1 MTVSKKQFCAEYDAL
16 YQNKN
21 NDLSLAERAP
31 FSAKDNMPAFVNYKG
46 ETLDNAVENGGV
58 PTVLSAATLRRWIVK
73 FNYNKDEISKEFL
86 ADCGLIDARADTFI
100 LFNDDE
106 LDYNIAYGEDV
117 GCRLTLNS
125 SAFSGGKRS
134 FVLIDPEQFFF
145 AVPIAVYEEQ
155 NDEEEPCESLEES
168 TFAAYDENAEGGIDI
183 EDGENAECSED
194 ACALEDGENAEC
206 SEDACALES
215 CDNGEADPMEYPQL
229 DKPTMLIVVDDAPTD
244 NKIIDDINK
253 TDSEPSNDWLDGFG
267 ERDLSANIAFLDT
280 RTGSLMK
287 KDSDSDVYCNTAS
300 GVRQKFSSLCRQDKT
315 SETAWQDVV
324 KKNKNE
330 LFGRNERQFVVLL
343 SDRGEGQIVEQLAAL
358 SEIDSSLVLCA
369 ISLDEGKYK
378 YGIYCAEEC
387 KVNFET
393 IKACGKAALK
403 TIFDKIRCILIA

>member
-1 MTVSKKQFCAEYDAL
+1 MTVSKEKFCAEYDAL
-16 YQNKN
+16 YQKKN

-46 ETLDNAVENGGV
+46 ETLDNAVEKGGV

-73 FNYNKDEISKEFL
+73 FNYNKDEISKEVL
-86 ADCGLIDARADTFI
+86 VKCGLIDARADTFI

-106 LDYNIAYGEDV
+106 LDYNIAYGENV

-125 SAFSGGKRS
+125 SAFPGGKRS
-134 FVLIDPEQFFF
+134 FVLIEPDRFFF
-145 AVPIAVYEEQ
+145 AVPIAVYEEE
-155 NDEEEPCESLEES
+155 NAEEEPNEGLEES
-168 TFAAYDENAEGGIDI
+168 TLADYGDDCEGCEDAEN
-183 EDGENAECSED
+183 GENCANVESCED
-194 ACALEDGENAEC
+194 AGPLKD
-206 SEDACALES
+206 
-215 CDNGEADPMEYPQL
+215 CDNGETESVEYSPL

-267 ERDLSANIAFLDT
+267 ERDLSVNIAFLDT

-287 KDSDSDVYCNTAS
+287 KDSDCDVYCNTAS

-324 KKNKNE
+324 KQNKNA
-330 LFGRNERQFVVLL
+330 LFGRNERQCVVLL
-343 SDRGEGQIVEQLAAL
+343 SDRGEGQIVEQLAVL
-358 SEIDSSLVLCA
+358 SEIDSSLVLYA

-378 YGIYCAEEC
+378 YGIYRAEES
-387 KVNFET
+387 KVNFES
-393 IKACGKAALK
+393 INARGKAALK
-403 TIFDKIRCILIA
+403 TIFDKIRCTVIA

>member
-125 SAFSGGKRS
+125 SAFSDGKRS

-168 TFAAYDENAEGGIDI
+168 TFAAYDENAECG
-183 EDGENAECSED
+183 ED
-194 ACALEDGENAEC
+194 ACALEN
-206 SEDACALES
+206 
-215 CDNGEADPMEYPQL
+215 CDNGEADPIEYPQL

>member
-1 MTVSKKQFCAEYDAL
+1 MTVSKEKFCAEYDAL
-16 YQNKN
+16 YQKKN

-46 ETLDNAVENGGV
+46 ETLDNAVENGSV

-73 FNYNKDEISKEFL
+73 FNYNKDEISKEVL
-86 ADCGLIDARADTFI
+86 VECGLIDARADTFI

-106 LDYNIAYGEDV
+106 LDYNIAYGENV

-145 AVPIAVYEEQ
+145 AVPIAVYEEK
-155 NDEEEPCESLEES
+155 NEEEEENESLEES
-168 TFAAYDENAEGGIDI
+168 TLADYG
-183 EDGENAECSED
+183 EDGEDVEDVEDCANVESCED
-194 ACALEDGENAEC
+194 ARSLEN
-206 SEDACALES
+206 
-215 CDNGEADPMEYPQL
+215 CDNCETEPVKYLPL

-267 ERDLSANIAFLDT
+267 ERDLSVNIAFLDT

-287 KDSDSDVYCNTAS
+287 KDSDRDVYCNTAS

-324 KKNKNE
+324 KQNKNV
-330 LFGRNERQFVVLL
+330 LFGRNERQCVVLL

-358 SEIDSSLVLCA
+358 SEIDSSLVLYA

-378 YGIYCAEEC
+378 YGIYCAEES
-387 KVNFET
+387 KVNFES
-393 IKACGKAALK
+393 INARGKAALK
-403 TIFDKIRCILIA
+403 TIFDKIRCTVIA

>member
-16 YQNKN
+16 YQKKN

-168 TFAAYDENAEGGIDI
+168 TFAAYGENAEGGIDG
-183 EDGENAECSED
+183 EDGENAECRED
-194 ACALEDGENAEC
+194 ACALEN
-206 SEDACALES
+206 
-215 CDNGEADPMEYPQL
+215 CDNGEADPIEYPQL

-324 KKNKNE
+324 KKNKNV